1 MTAQGLQSSPG
12 DDSLLKPSANLIP
25 GSIDREL
32 VLASTSTTLRRLLE
46 ASGLAIRVLPA
57 EHDEFDTMKTVLR
70 AMDEPDPADLAE
82 LCMRAKIDSAS
93 GRFPGA
99 LVVGAYQVI
108 SVDGRLRETPYTID
122 AARDLLLEL
131 RGKTHQL
138 HSAVGLAE
146 DGQITWSNVETTH
159 LTMRSLSPKCIGQYL
174 SAAGPQVVGSPGGY
188 QLDGVG
194 LQLFDQVQGSYPAV
208 LGVPLFQ
215 LLGRL
220 REIGFMVS

>member
-1 MTAQGLQSSPG
+1 MTAKGFPSSPVNEALRETG
-12 DDSLLKPSANLIP
+12 ANLIP
-25 GSIDREL
+25 GLIDSDL
-32 VLASTSTTLRRLLE
+32 VLASTSASLRRLLE
-46 ASGLAIRVLPA
+46 ASGLAVHVA
-57 EHDEFDTMKTVLR
+57 SSEQDELEMLKAVLR
-70 AMDEPDPADLAE
+70 AMEEPDPADLAE
-82 LCMRAKIDSAS
+82 LCMRTRTDNAC

-99 LVVGAYQVI
+99 LVVGAHQVI
-108 SVDGRLRETPYTID
+108 SVDGTLRETPYTID

-159 LTMRSLSPKCIGQYL
+159 LTMRSSSPKFIGQYL

-194 LQLFDQVQGSYPAV
+194 LQLFDQVQGFYPAV

-215 LLGRL
+215 LFGRL
-220 REIGFMVS
+220 REIGIMVS